1 MTWILDY
8 LPRRNIELRLVVDD
22 SNDRA
27 YEFRHALSLG
37 QPPGRLQ
44 AAAPPRRDIP
54 VASVAFIGDID
65 LPETDLQNRL
75 RLRVGD
81 QFDFYRWQQDRD
93 ELERFYADRGFLES
107 RVRPQRVETADGTIG
122 LSYEIDRGPLSIL
135 TIEGYDLSDDVVETM
150 RDTWNRAVFDG
161 FLLDELRILARE
173 RLADDGFLRAEID
186 AHVLDEDDDRKE
198 IVLRIAAGPQTSER
212 RIAFRGN
219 QRLTTTVL
227 ESFVRVQGT
236 DQTAW
241 TDPTELTRSL
251 LALYQSEG
259 MLEAEVALNPPE
271 FDASTASLQIEIAE
285 GPVFTISS
293 LSVVGV
299 ATRTTEAINALIGP
313 QAGDIYSGL
322 RVSDARARVDQD
334 YRQAGFNQVRVSIRS
349 TVDQVSDTVAVA
361 LEVEEGPRQ
370 VVQEIEV
377 TGGDRTHSGLV
388 SRALQLSPGQA
399 VDLGEWNRARKRL
412 YDTGAF
418 RSVDI
423 EAEPLDGVI
432 EPVPG
437 EQPVRAR
444 VRLEE
449 WPAYRLRYGL
459 QLKDEE
465 VPLGEQSEQTLN
477 AGFVGDL
484 TRQNFAGRA
493 VTLGTAF
500 RWDTDQRVVRGF
512 GRIPSFFGLPI
523 TLSLFV
529 AQEHET
535 SVETFDDIDFFTVA
549 DVTGLTLEQRVRP
562 RPALTFA
569 YSYSLER
576 NHSFDPNARSND
588 PFAFDI
594 IRRIARLA
602 GTVIIDTRDDVFD
615 ASRGWFHSSSL
626 EYAPESLG
634 SQFRFTKYSVQQFHY
649 WPIGREIVVATAARA
664 ALAQAFGQ
672 DLDLRERF
680 FAGDGNTVRGY
691 RQDSLGP
698 LFRGQPD
705 GGNALVV
712 LNQEVRFPIFGI
724 TRGVGFVDAGNVF
737 PLLENFDI
745 TDLKVGA
752 GIGLRLATPFG
763 LFRFDFAT
771 PLSKIEDERRSRFF
785 FSIGQIF

>member
-1 MTWILDY
+1 MESDNGRYRLTVDQQFAGAARLTGSLEGQAVSSVWSE
-8 LPRRNIELRLVVDD
+8 IEV
-22 SNDRA
+22 
-27 YEFRHALSLG
+27 EG
-37 QPPGRLQ
+37 
-44 AAAPPRRDIP
+44 
-54 VASVAFIGDID
+54 AF
-65 LPETDLQNRL
+65 E
-75 RLRVGD
+75 VEC
-81 QFDFYRWQQDRD
+81 D
-93 ELERFYADRGFLES
+93 ELEICRSRVLDRPSEGALADALNELGGNVEAMLRLSGSLQSPRLSGPAVAVLTGVSGLPPIDLTLDLSGDRAGLEVAGVTGGFGQNSVTGGARIVWENGALSGRFNGEVHPEDFAPLVPDGWVPPAGTVQFEALLEGTLDSPQLFTDATGNVVLQPMFAGTEDEIPIGGTMAVDISGEVFREPHLAGVQHIDDFVWGDTRLGDGILDVLIDPSTASFGIELFELGARGSVDLTLTDERLFRGEFNVTSDGETTNLARLGEALGLPLSGELFLEGVAVGS
-107 RVRPQRVETADGTIG
+107 LDSLAEMTAEVE
-122 LSYEIDRGPLSIL
+122 L
-135 TIEGYDLSDDVVETM
+135 M
-150 RDTWNRAVFDG
+150 
-161 FLLDELRILARE
+161 LRNGRFG
-173 RLADDGFLRAEID
+173 D
-186 AHVLDEDDDRKE
+186 H
-198 IVLRIAAGPQTSER
+198 
-212 RIAFRGN
+212 
-219 QRLTTTVL
+219 
-227 ESFVRVQGT
+227 
-236 DQTAW
+236 
-241 TDPTELTRSL
+241 L
-251 LALYQSEG
+251 LALRPLSAVLHYAPTGISIDD
-259 MLEAEVALNPPE
+259 VALHLGE
-271 FDASTASLQIEIAE
+271 S
-285 GPVFTISS
+285 V
-293 LSVVGV
+293 LSVSGGLTPDGTGTLTAQANAAGEGILGV
-299 ATRTTEAINALIGP
+299 MASIPGSERWLPELEMTGTIRMDTVTTGWINAPVIEG
-313 QAGDIYSGL
+313 
-322 RVSDARARVDQD
+322 R
-334 YRQAGFNQVRVSIRS
+334 
-349 TVDQVSDTVAVA
+349 
-361 LEVEEGPRQ
+361 LEVESDQIGL
-370 VVQEIEV
+370 
-377 TGGDRTHSGLV
+377 GDHPPFE
-388 SRALQLSPGQA
+388 Q
-399 VDLGEWNRARKRL
+399 VDLRL
-412 YDTGAF
+412 SFREGIADVEAISAKWQDSAITGSGSFPISLWADRLPAAF
-418 RSVDI
+418 V
-423 EAEPLDGVI
+423 E
-432 EPVPG
+432 
-437 EQPVRAR
+437 
-444 VRLEE
+444 
-449 WPAYRLRYGL
+449 
-459 QLKDEE
+459 
-465 VPLGEQSEQTLN
+465 TLPP
-477 AGFVGDL
+477 D
-484 TRQNFAGRA
+484 GRA
-493 VTLGTAF
+493 
-500 RWDTDQRVVRGF
+500 
-512 GRIPSFFGLPI
+512 
-523 TLSLFV
+523 TLS
-529 AQEHET
+529 ET